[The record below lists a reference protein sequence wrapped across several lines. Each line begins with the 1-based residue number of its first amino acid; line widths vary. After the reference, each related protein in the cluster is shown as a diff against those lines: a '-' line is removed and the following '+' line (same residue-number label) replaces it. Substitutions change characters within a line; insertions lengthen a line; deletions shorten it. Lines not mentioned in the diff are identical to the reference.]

1 MTNTAYKGNS
11 TDVTVELR
19 GFTASTGMPYTNGA
33 HNTSG
38 ITCSYIRN
46 RGASTAISL
55 VTQTATGAHTDGG
68 FVHVAGGVYR
78 LDLPDA
84 AVATGTDDVII
95 QVSGVTDVVFTA
107 VRIDILG
114 ADPRAASAD
123 ANLVTINGQTTSAS
137 GTVTFPNATL
147 ASTTNITAGTVTT
160 ATNVTTVNGLASG
173 VITATSIASDAITSA
188 KIASDA
194 IGASQVAADAATE
207 IASAVLTA
215 ATSTP
220 INANVKQMNDATLL
234 GNGTSGNK
242 WRG

>member
-19 GFTASTGMPYTNGA
+19 GFTASTGMPYTAGVF
-33 HNTSG
+33 NTSG
-38 ITCSYIRN
+38 ITASYIRN

-55 VTQTATGAHTDGG
+55 VTQTATGTHTDGG

-84 AVATGTDDVII
+84 AVQSGADDVIV
-95 QVSGVTDVVFTA
+95 QVSGVADVVFTA

-114 ADPRAASAD
+114 ANPRAASAD
-123 ANLVTINGQTTSAS
+123 SNIVTING
-137 GTVTFPNATL
+137 
-147 ASTTNITAGTVTT
+147 
-160 ATNVTTVNGLASG
+160 
-173 VITATSIASDAITSA
+173 
-188 KIASDA
+188 
-194 IGASQVAADAATE
+194 
-207 IASAVLTA
+207 
-215 ATSTP
+215 
-220 INANVKQMNDATLL
+220 ANVV